1 MHIFHKLADRFR
13 LGWKLGQEKSKRKF
27 HRIFFATDI
36 HASEIVF
43 RRFISAAS
51 FYQVDTLIMGGDV
64 TGKTIV
70 PMVQESD
77 GKFRFNFQGQEF
89 DRVPLEDVSK
99 YETQVMNAGLYPHRI
114 STNEY
119 ENLRTDPV
127 KVTELFDHLMIERL
141 KNWGRIAEEHL
152 TTLNVR
158 CYWTGGNDDKQ
169 EVLDSVISTEHFM
182 NVDGKVVILES
193 GHEMLNLGWSNPTP
207 WKTPRECSEEELAAK
222 LEHLKSQVNQ
232 MSNCVFN
239 VHVPP
244 YDSTLDIAPKL
255 DTSVDPPK
263 PFVEGGQQILIPVG
277 STAVRKE
284 IEMSQPLLMLC
295 GHIHETKNSSK
306 IKRTTC
312 IDPGSEYQAGIL
324 RGVIVNLLKDKV
336 LSFQITSG

>member
-1 MHIFHKLADRFR
+1 
-13 LGWKLGQEKSKRKF
+13 LGNEKNKRKF
-27 HRIFFATDI
+27 HRIFFATDL

-51 FYQVDTLIMGGDV
+51 FYQADTLVMGGDV
-64 TGKTIV
+64 TGKTVV
-70 PMVQESD
+70 PLVEGLD
-77 GKFRFNFQGQEF
+77 GKFQFNFQGQEF
-89 DRVPLEDVSK
+89 TDVRAVDLAK
-99 YETQVMNAGLYPHRI
+99 YETQIANAGLYPHRV
-114 STNEY
+114 SKSDY
-119 ENLRTDPV
+119 ENLRNDPA
-127 KVTELFDHLMIERL
+127 KVTELFDQLMADRL
-141 KNWGRIAEEHL
+141 NHWTQLAEEKL
-152 TTLNVR
+152 APLNVR

-169 EVLDSVISTEHFM
+169 AVLDEVRSTEHFK
-182 NVDGKVVILES
+182 NVDGQVVKLES

-207 WKTPRECSEEELAAK
+207 WRTPRECSEEELAVK
-222 LEHLKSQVNQ
+222 LGYLCQQVGQ
-232 MSNCVFN
+232 MPNCIFN

-244 YDSTLDIAPKL
+244 YDSSLDVAPKL
-255 DTSVDPPK
+255 DTSVEPPK
-263 PFVEGGQQILIPVG
+263 PFIEGGQQVLVPVG

-284 IEMSQPLLMLC
+284 IEKSQPLLMLC